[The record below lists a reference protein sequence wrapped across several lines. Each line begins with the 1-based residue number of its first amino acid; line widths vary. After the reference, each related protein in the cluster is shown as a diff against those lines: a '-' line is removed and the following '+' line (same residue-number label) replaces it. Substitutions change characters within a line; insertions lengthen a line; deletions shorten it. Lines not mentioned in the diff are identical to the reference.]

1 MQRAYYI
8 GGAALALVAFQALV
22 LWLMGQP
29 FMCACGDV
37 RLWQGEVLSPHNS
50 QHLADWYTFSHFIHG
65 LIFYWLLGKLLP
77 QLPMGMRLVAA
88 VGVEVGWE
96 ILENTTWLI
105 DHYRQQAL
113 AQGYHG
119 DSIINSLSD
128 TAAMALGFVAAMR
141 LPVWASVGAGVV
153 LEATSLWFIRDGL
166 VLNAVNLL
174 HTFEFISRWQQGG

>member
-8 GGAALALVAFQALV
+8 GAAALALVALQALA

-29 FMCACGDV
+29 LVAASGV
-37 RLWQGEVLSPHNS
+37 VKLWEGVVMGPGNS

-65 LIFYWLLGKLLP
+65 LIFYWLLSKFFP
-77 QLPMGMRLVAA
+77 SLPMGARLVAA
-88 VGVEVGWE
+88 VGLEAGWE
-96 ILENTTWLI
+96 ILENTPWLI

-119 DSIINSLSD
+119 DSIVNSLSD

-141 LPVWASVGAGVV
+141 LPLWASVGAGVV